1 MQTELPFYECPE
13 EALKAAVAALGG
25 AKIVGAKV
33 FPDKTPDRAAQVL
46 LDCLNPGRSEKLELG
61 QVMMIL
67 RMARDAGVH
76 TGMEYIAQRLSYAP
90 PEPIEP
96 ADELAELLRENLQ
109 DLREAAKRQA
119 RIEALLANHQ
129 NPTRLRSA

>member
-1 MQTELPFYECPE
+1 MDDTPNKMLEDVVRSLGGS
-13 EALKAAVAALGG
+13 KAVAPKLWPEKSVLDAQKTLCDCLNDDRS
-25 AKIVGAKV
+25 AKLD
-33 FPDKTPDRAAQVL
+33 FAQVL
-46 LDCLNPGRSEKLELG
+46 L
-61 QVMMIL
+61 IL
-67 RMARDAGVH
+67 RMARDADIH
-76 TGMEYIAQRLSYAP
+76 IGMEYIAQRLSYAP